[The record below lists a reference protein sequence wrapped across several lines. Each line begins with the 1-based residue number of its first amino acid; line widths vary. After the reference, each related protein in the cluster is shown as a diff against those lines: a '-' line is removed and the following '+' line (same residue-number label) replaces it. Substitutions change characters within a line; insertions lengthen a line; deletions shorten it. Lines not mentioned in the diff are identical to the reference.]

1 MKILHVTADW
11 KWTGPA
17 GPMLEL
23 LLAQRDRGW
32 SVDLACPEPEPN
44 ASTSLWQ
51 RARAAGVTPSLALS
65 RGRGVSPWR
74 DRVDAGRLA
83 QLVSQRDFEIV
94 HTWHTR
100 DHVLAI
106 RALGDRRRQRLTRVV
121 RSYRN
126 AESIRA
132 WPWNRWLFGPGTDA
146 LLCVSPNTAD
156 INASIRRGRP
166 VRGEFGAVD
175 LLHFTPR
182 PQQQQ
187 QSVRKSLDLGEDD
200 LVIGIVARVQRKR
213 RFDLLLAAMQRLAA
227 IQPRARLLI
236 IGRGTYLNEVAR
248 VTAQKLGIIDRVRFA
263 GYLGAEYADV
273 LRAADIFTF
282 LVPGSD
288 GTCRALLEAAAC
300 GLPAV
305 VTRRG
310 SLAEIVVDGE
320 TGLVVDED
328 PESLASAW
336 GRLLDEPALASQMG
350 AAARMRAESTFA
362 PGHLADTVAELYA
375 DSS

>member
-1 MKILHVTADW
+1 MTADW